1 MKTSIVYKLSL
12 IALLSSLLFNSSLS
26 AEEVKEKVS
35 FPETEIFL
43 LDLKLESD
51 AMEISNAKNVT
62 TRPGY
67 DNQPYFTKNSESF
80 VFSRDDGYQTDIY
93 EYDIAKQKAARL
105 SQSDNTEFSP
115 TPFMDGTN
123 LAFVTDRSNSI
134 WYASR
139 DDLDN
144 PKWVFGKNPIHE
156 PIGYFSWNHDTGY
169 ILYWSQY
176 GFSVTL
182 AHESKADVHYVSGN
196 AIPSTPHTIPGTDKF
211 SFVHRQA
218 NGEAWIKEL
227 DPVSKS
233 IRPLTPIVGSNANYA
248 WAPDGSIVM
257 IEGSDLYRWQEKDPA
272 TWEKIADLTTQGIRK
287 ANRVAISPNGKR
299 MAIVGLPIEIA
310 QVDKSMQESP

>member
-1 MKTSIVYKLSL
+1 MNNSIVCRLFL
-12 IALLSSLLFNSSLS
+12 IALLAGLVFNSSVS

-43 LDLKLESD
+43 LDLKLDSD
-51 AMEISNAKNVT
+51 SMEISSAKNVT
-62 TRPGY
+62 ARPGY
-67 DNQPYFTKNSESF
+67 DNQPYFAKNSESF

-93 EYDIAKQKAARL
+93 EYDIANQKTERL
-105 SQSDNTEFSP
+105 IRSDYTEFSP
-115 TPFMDGTN
+115 TPFLDGSN

-139 DDLDN
+139 DELDN
-144 PKWVFGKNPIHE
+144 PKWVFAKNPIHE
-156 PIGYFSWNHDTGY
+156 PIGYFSWNHATGD

-196 AIPSTPHTIPGTDKF
+196 AIPSTPHIIPGTDKF

-218 NGEAWIKEL
+218 NGDAWIKEL
-227 DPVSKS
+227 DPISKA

-248 WAPDGSIVM
+248 WAPDRSIVM
-257 IEGSDLYRWQEKDPA
+257 IEGSTLYRWQETGAA
-272 TWEKIADLTTQGIRK
+272 TWEKISDLTSQGIRS
-287 ANRVAISPNGKR
+287 ATRVAISPNGKR
-299 MAIVGLPIEIA
+299 MAIVGLPVESSA
-310 QVDKSMQESP
+310 VDK